1 MGKEDELLKQ
11 IEEYKKQTKS
21 LTDQVNSLKGT
32 IDQSTK
38 DATQSAINDTL
49 SWDLRLNNLG
59 KIADNAGNSLK
70 GSFDFISE
78 GSGKAFGELD
88 TLGTEIQNSFGV
100 SKERLDEFRFS
111 IAETTPELTKMGLEQ
126 GTASKN
132 FISIAEKL
140 GTAASIG
147 NEAIIEMSAAAKLTG
162 QDVGTLTSSFRE
174 VGVSIYDVG
183 DQMKDVANYAKSVG
197 VSVDAVSKG
206 VVSNLSKMNLYNFE
220 GGIKGLTSMA
230 AQASRLGIS
239 MDTVFDLSEK
249 LMDPEKAI
257 DMSAALQRLGVTS
270 SALLDPLKA
279 MDLGQNDPEQLQK
292 EMVNISK
299 EFTKFNEETGK
310 MEIMP
315 GSKRRLRE
323 VAEAMGMMGASGAAE
338 LAKMS
343 INAADFDKKMSQI
356 EFPELAK
363 DKETKEM
370 IASMA
375 QLKDG
380 KAMINIKNEK
390 TGIVELKQVDQLT
403 GKDITSL
410 KMSGEESAKTVEQL
424 AVDQLDELKQIKGLM
439 DGTLKAA
446 EYGKATTPALSKL
459 FYGLK
464 GVEKSVAKTTSDQV
478 TTKGVRNTVG
488 GLTQPVEDL
497 AVATFKGDTV
507 GQTASFEKLITN
519 ASDLSAKGV
528 AMLESIANGVL
539 KDTKD
544 ILAKA
549 YMDKPTTKSEVT
561 INANVKVEGDANTK
575 NMNKE
580 EITSAVLQGIQ
591 NPTSANAMSNA
602 LAGGNAPTATTGAKN
617 Q

>member
-11 IEEYKKQTKS
+11 VEEYKKQNKSLADQVKS
-21 LTDQVNSLKGT
+21 LTGEIKSS
-32 IDQSTK
+32 QST
-38 DATQSAINDTL
+38 TTEFLESQTL
-49 SWDLRLNNLG
+49 GWDLRLNNLG
-59 KIADNAGNSLK
+59 AIAQNAGDSLK
-70 GSFDFISE
+70 GAFDFISE

-88 TLGTEIQNSFGV
+88 VLGTDIQHSFGV
-100 SKERLDEFRFS
+100 SKERLDEFRQS
-111 IAETTPELTKMGLEQ
+111 IADTSPELIKMGLTEQ
-126 GTASKN
+126 DAAKN
-132 FISIAEKL
+132 FKEAATSL

-147 NEAIIEMSAAAKLTG
+147 NEAIIEMSAAAQLTG
-162 QDVGTLTSSFRE
+162 QDVGNLTAGFRE

-197 VSVDAVSKG
+197 VSVSAVSAG
-206 VVSNLSKMNLYNFE
+206 VVGNLGKMNLYNFE

-230 AQASRLGIS
+230 AQATRLGIN
-239 MDTVFDLSEK
+239 MDKVFKLSEK
-249 LMDPEKAI
+249 LMDPEQAI

-279 MDLGQNDPEQLQK
+279 MDLAQNDPEQLQK

-299 EFTKFNEETGK
+299 EFTKFNEASGK

-315 GSKRRLRE
+315 GAKRRLRE
-323 VAEAMGMMGASGAAE
+323 VADAMGLEADE
-338 LAKMS
+338 LARMS

-356 EFPELAK
+356 EFPELAQ

-380 KAMINIKNEK
+380 KAMINIKNEQ
-390 TGIVELKQVDQLT
+390 TGKVELKQVDQLT
-403 GKDITSL
+403 GKDIASL
-410 KMSGEESAKTVEQL
+410 KISGEESAKTVEQL
-424 AVDQLDELKQIKGLM
+424 AIDQLDELKQIKGYM
-439 DGTLKAA
+439 GGTLKAA

-464 GVEKSVAKTTSDQV
+464 GVEKSVAKRTSDQV
-478 TTKGVRNTVG
+478 TTESVRNTVG
-488 GLTQPVEDL
+488 SLTQPVEDL
-497 AVATFKGDTV
+497 AVSTFKGDAV
-507 GQTASFEKLITN
+507 GQAASLEKLVTN
-519 ASDLSAKGV
+519 AADLSAKGV

-549 YMDKPTTKSEVT
+549 YMEKPTTKTELT

-580 EITSAVLQGIQ
+580 EITNAVLQGLQ
-591 NPTSANAMSNA
+591 DPTSANAMSNV
-602 LAGGNAPTATTGAKN
+602 LGGGTAPTATTGAKN
-617 Q
+617 L

>member
-1 MGKEDELLKQ
+1 MTPAEEKKLLALVASQGETIKGLQ
-11 IEEYKKQTKS
+11 STLTKSNQQTIGTVTDQTLNFGIGLTNLTEIAKNAGKS
-21 LTDQVNSLKGT
+21 LTG
-32 IDQSTK
+32 
-38 DATQSAINDTL
+38 A
-49 SWDLRLNNLG
+49 
-59 KIADNAGNSLK
+59 
-70 GSFDFISE
+70 FDFISKD
-78 GSGKAFGELD
+78 GAAAFGELD
-88 TLGTEIQNSFGV
+88 VLGTEIQHSFGV

-111 IAETTPELTKMGLEQ
+111 IAETSPELIKMGLTQ
-126 GTASKN
+126 ADATKN
-132 FISIAEKL
+132 FIDMSKSL

-147 NEAIIEMSAAAKLTG
+147 NKAIIEISAAAQLTG

-183 DQMKDVANYAKSVG
+183 YEMKDVANYAKSVG

-239 MDTVFDLSEK
+239 MDTVFELSEK

-299 EFTKFNEETGK
+299 EFTKFNEASGK

-315 GSKRRLRE
+315 GAKRRLRE
-323 VAEAMGMMGASGAAE
+323 VAEAMGMSAAE

-356 EFPELAK
+356 EFPELAQ

-380 KAMINIKNEK
+380 KAMINIKNEQ
-390 TGIVELKQVDQLT
+390 TGIVELKKVNELT
-403 GKDITSL
+403 PKDIESL

-459 FYGLK
+459 FYGLR
-464 GVEKSVAKTTSDQV
+464 GVEKSVAQRTSEQS

-488 GLTQPVEDL
+488 GLTQPIEDL
-497 AVATFKGDTV
+497 AVATIKGDEMGKVT
-507 GQTASFEKLITN
+507 SIEKLVTN
-519 ASDLSAKGV
+519 AADLSAKGV
-528 AMLESIANGVL
+528 AVMQSIADGVSS
-539 KDTKD
+539 DVKD
-544 ILAKA
+544 ILGKA
-549 YMDKPTTKSEVT
+549 YMDKPTTKTEVT
-561 INANVKVEGDANTK
+561 INANVKVEGDENTK
-575 NMNKE
+575 NMDKQQFEQMYTKILSDPTMVNATNNMLSSS
-580 EITSAVLQGIQ
+580 TS
-591 NPTSANAMSNA
+591 
-602 LAGGNAPTATTGAKN
+602 PTATTGAKN

>member
-1 MGKEDELLKQ
+1 MAKEDELLKQ

-21 LTDQVNSLKGT
+21 LTDQVNGLKGT
-32 IDQSTK
+32 IAKSDKES
-38 DATQSAINDTL
+38 TQSAINETL

-88 TLGTEIQNSFGV
+88 TLGTEIQHSFGV

-111 IAETTPELTKMGLEQ
+111 IAETSPELIKMGLSQ
-126 GTASKN
+126 QKATDN
-132 FISIAEKL
+132 FIAMSKEL

-147 NEAIIEMSAAAKLTG
+147 NEAIIEMSAAAELTG
-162 QDVGTLTSSFRE
+162 QDVSKLTAGFRE

-197 VSVDAVSKG
+197 VSVSAVSAG
-206 VVSNLSKMNLYNFE
+206 VVGNLGKMNLYNFE

-230 AQASRLGIS
+230 AQAARLGIS
-239 MDTVFDLSEK
+239 MDTVFGLSEK
-249 LMDPEKAI
+249 LMDPEQAI

-279 MDLGQNDPEQLQK
+279 MDLAQNDPEALQK

-299 EFTKFNEETGK
+299 EFTKFNEASGK

-315 GSKRRLRE
+315 GAKRRLRE
-323 VAEAMGMMGASGAAE
+323 VAKELGMNADE

-356 EFPELAK
+356 EFPELAQ

-380 KAMINIKNEK
+380 KAMINIKNEQ
-390 TGIVELKQVDQLT
+390 TGEVELKQVGQLT
-403 GKDITSL
+403 GKDIESL
-410 KMSGEESAKTVEQL
+410 KMSQEESGKSVEQL
-424 AVDQLDELKQIKGLM
+424 AIDQLDELKQIKGLM

-464 GVEKSVAKTTSDQV
+464 GVEKSVAQRTSDEV
-478 TTKGVRNTVG
+478 TTKGVRKTVG

-497 AVATFKGDTV
+497 AVATFKGDAV
-507 GQTASFEKLITN
+507 GQAASLEKLVTN

-549 YMDKPTTKSEVT
+549 YMEKPTTKTELT

-580 EITSAVLQGIQ
+580 EITNAVLQGIQ
-591 NPTSANAMSNA
+591 NPTSANAMTSA
-602 LAGGNAPTATTGAKN
+602 LAGGTAPTATTGAKN
-617 Q
+617 L

>member
-1 MGKEDELLKQ
+1 
-11 IEEYKKQTKS
+11 
-21 LTDQVNSLKGT
+21 
-32 IDQSTK
+32 
-38 DATQSAINDTL
+38 
-49 SWDLRLNNLG
+49 
-59 KIADNAGNSLK
+59 
-70 GSFDFISE
+70 
-78 GSGKAFGELD
+78 
-88 TLGTEIQNSFGV
+88 
-100 SKERLDEFRFS
+100 
-111 IAETTPELTKMGLEQ
+111 
-126 GTASKN
+126 
-132 FISIAEKL
+132 
-140 GTAASIG
+140 
-147 NEAIIEMSAAAKLTG
+147 MSAAAKLTG

-183 DQMKDVANYAKSVG
+183 EEMKDVANYAKSVG

-206 VVSNLSKMNLYNFE
+206 VVSNLNKMNLYNFE

-230 AQASRLGIS
+230 AQAARLGIS
-239 MDTVFDLSEK
+239 MDTVFKLSEN

-270 SALLDPLKA
+270 SALLDPLRA

-299 EFTKFNEETGK
+299 EFTKFNEVSGK

-315 GSKRRLRE
+315 GAKRRLRE
-323 VAEAMGMMGASGAAE
+323 VAEAMGMLPDE

-380 KAMINIKNEK
+380 KAMINIKNEQ
-390 TGIVELKQVDQLT
+390 TGIVELKKVNELT
-403 GKDITSL
+403 PKDIESL

-459 FYGLK
+459 FYGLR
-464 GVEKSVAKTTSDQV
+464 GIEKSVAQRTSEQS

-488 GLTQPVEDL
+488 GLTQPIEDI
-497 AVATFKGDTV
+497 AVAAFKGDEL
-507 GQTASFEKLITN
+507 GMANAGTAFLQNSKSLVDK
-519 ASDLSAKGV
+519 A
-528 AMLESIANGVL
+528 IATMNEVKDGVL
-539 KDTKD
+539 KDAGN
-544 ILAKA
+544 ILSKA
-549 YMDKPTTKSEVT
+549 YMEKPTTKTEV
-561 INANVKVEGDANTK
+561 VYKHEGS
-575 NMNKE
+575 
-580 EITSAVLQGIQ
+580 ITLKGE
-591 NPTSANAMSNA
+591 
-602 LAGGNAPTATTGAKN
+602 GNAKGQNEIDLSNPETAIKLRNAIEGGTAPSATTGAKN
-617 Q
+617 L

>member
-1 MGKEDELLKQ
+1 MAKEDELLKQ
-11 IEEYKKQTKS
+11 IDEYKKQTKS

-32 IDQSTK
+32 IDKSTK

-49 SWDLRLNNLG
+49 SWDIRLNNLG

-70 GSFDFISE
+70 GAFDFISK

-88 TLGTEIQNSFGV
+88 TLGTEIQQSFGV
-100 SKERLDEFRFS
+100 SKERLDEFRYS
-111 IAETTPELTKMGLEQ
+111 IAETTPELVKMGLEQ
-126 GTASKN
+126 DAAVKSFTA
-132 FISIAEKL
+132 IAKSL

-162 QDVGTLTSSFRE
+162 QDVGALASSFRE

-197 VSVDAVSKG
+197 VSVSAVSDG
-206 VVSNLSKMNLYNFE
+206 VVKNLGKMNLFNFE

-230 AQASRLGIS
+230 AQASRLGIN
-239 MDTVFDLSEK
+239 MDRVFKLSED

-270 SALLDPLKA
+270 GALLDPLKA
-279 MDLGQNDPEQLQK
+279 MDLAQNDPEQLQK

-299 EFTKFNEETGK
+299 EFTKFNEASGK

-315 GSKRRLRE
+315 GAKRRLRE
-323 VAEAMGMMGASGAAE
+323 VAQAMGLEADE
-338 LAKMS
+338 LARMS

-363 DKETKEM
+363 DNETKEL

-380 KAMINIKNEK
+380 KAMINIKNEQ
-390 TGIVELKQVDQLT
+390 TGEVELKQVGQLT
-403 GKDITSL
+403 GKDIESL
-410 KMSGEESAKTVEQL
+410 KMSQEESGKSVEQL
-424 AVDQLDELKQIKGLM
+424 AIEQLDELKQIKGLM

-464 GVEKSVAKTTSDQV
+464 GIEKSVAQRTSDQV

-488 GLTQPVEDL
+488 SLTQPIEDV
-497 AVATFKGDTV
+497 AVAAFKGDEL
-507 GQTASFEKLITN
+507 GMANAGTAFLQNSKSLVDK
-519 ASDLSAKGV
+519 A
-528 AMLESIANGVL
+528 IATMNEVKDGVL
-539 KDTKD
+539 KDAGD
-544 ILAKA
+544 ILSKS
-549 YMDKPTTKSEVT
+549 YLDKPTTKTEVIYKHEGT
-561 INANVKVEGDANTK
+561 ITLKGE
-575 NMNKE
+575 
-580 EITSAVLQGIQ
+580 
-591 NPTSANAMSNA
+591 
-602 LAGGNAPTATTGAKN
+602 GNAKGQNEIDLSNPETGIKLRNAIEGGTAPSATTGAKN

>member
-1 MGKEDELLKQ
+1 MGLSQQKA
-11 IEEYKKQTKS
+11 
-21 LTDQVNSLKGT
+21 TDNF
-32 IDQSTK
+32 
-38 DATQSAINDTL
+38 
-49 SWDLRLNNLG
+49 
-59 KIADNAGNSLK
+59 IAM
-70 GSFDFISE
+70 
-78 GSGKAFGELD
+78 
-88 TLGTEIQNSFGV
+88 
-100 SKERLDEFRFS
+100 SKE
-111 IAETTPELTKMGLEQ
+111 
-126 GTASKN
+126 
-132 FISIAEKL
+132 L

-147 NEAIIEMSAAAKLTG
+147 NEAIIEMSAAAELTG
-162 QDVGTLTSSFRE
+162 QDVSKLTAGFRE

-197 VSVDAVSKG
+197 VSVSAVSAG
-206 VVSNLSKMNLYNFE
+206 VVGNLGKMNLYNFE

-230 AQASRLGIS
+230 AQAARLGIS
-239 MDTVFDLSEK
+239 MDTVFGLSEK
-249 LMDPEKAI
+249 LMDPEQAI

-279 MDLGQNDPEQLQK
+279 MDLAQNDPEALQK

-299 EFTKFNEETGK
+299 EFTKFNEASGK

-315 GSKRRLRE
+315 GAKRRLRE
-323 VAEAMGMMGASGAAE
+323 VAKELGMNADE

-356 EFPELAK
+356 EFPELAQ

-380 KAMINIKNEK
+380 KAMINIKNEQ
-390 TGIVELKQVDQLT
+390 TGEVELKQVGQLT
-403 GKDITSL
+403 GKDIESL
-410 KMSGEESAKTVEQL
+410 KMSQEESGKSVEQL
-424 AVDQLDELKQIKGLM
+424 AIDQLDELKQIKGLM

-464 GVEKSVAKTTSDQV
+464 GVEKSVAQRTSDEV
-478 TTKGVRNTVG
+478 TTKGVRKTVG

-497 AVATFKGDTV
+497 AVATFKGDAV
-507 GQTASFEKLITN
+507 GQAASLEKLVTN

-549 YMDKPTTKSEVT
+549 YMEKPTTKTELT

-580 EITSAVLQGIQ
+580 EITNAVLQGIQ
-591 NPTSANAMSNA
+591 NPTSANAMTSA
-602 LAGGNAPTATTGAKN
+602 LAGGTAPTATTGAKN
-617 Q
+617 L

>member
-1 MGKEDELLKQ
+1 MTPAEEKKLLDLVTSQGNTIKSLQ
-11 IEEYKKQTKS
+11 STLTKSQQNATQTVTDQTLNFSLGINNLKAITDNVGKS
-21 LTDQVNSLKGT
+21 LTG
-32 IDQSTK
+32 
-38 DATQSAINDTL
+38 A
-49 SWDLRLNNLG
+49 
-59 KIADNAGNSLK
+59 
-70 GSFDFISE
+70 FDFISQS
-78 GSGKAFGELD
+78 GSAAFGELD
-88 TLGTEIQNSFGV
+88 TLGTEIQHSFGV

-111 IAETTPELTKMGLEQ
+111 IAETSPELIKMGLTQ
-126 GTASKN
+126 QKATDN
-132 FISIAEKL
+132 FIVMAKSL

-147 NEAIIEMSAAAKLTG
+147 NEAIIEMSAAAELTG

-183 DQMKDVANYAKSVG
+183 EQMKDVANYAKSVG
-197 VSVDAVSKG
+197 VSVSAVSEG
-206 VVSNLSKMNLYNFE
+206 VVKNLGKMNLYNFE

-239 MDTVFDLSEK
+239 MDTVFKLSEN

-270 SALLDPLKA
+270 SALLDPLRA

-299 EFTKFNEETGK
+299 EFTKFNEVSGK

-315 GSKRRLRE
+315 GAKRRLRE
-323 VAEAMGMMGASGAAE
+323 VAEAMGMLPDE

-356 EFPELAK
+356 EFPELAQ

-380 KAMINIKNEK
+380 KAMINIKNEQ
-390 TGIVELKQVDQLT
+390 TGIVELKKVNELT
-403 GKDITSL
+403 PKDIESL

-459 FYGLK
+459 FYGLR
-464 GVEKSVAKTTSDQV
+464 GIEKSVAQKTSEQS

-488 GLTQPVEDL
+488 GLTQPIEDV
-497 AVATFKGDTV
+497 AVAAYKGDELGMANAGAAFLQNSKSLV
-507 GQTASFEKLITN
+507 DKGIASMNEVK
-519 ASDLSAKGV
+519 D
-528 AMLESIANGVL
+528 GVL
-539 KDTKD
+539 KDASD
-544 ILAKA
+544 ILAKS
-549 YMDKPTTKSEVT
+549 YLDKPTTKTEVIYKHEGT
-561 INANVKVEGDANTK
+561 ITLKGEGNVNGVTQRDINDILNNPNNANNT
-575 NMNKE
+575 NFLLN
-580 EITSAVLQGIQ
+580 
-591 NPTSANAMSNA
+591 
-602 LAGGNAPTATTGAKN
+602 GGNAPTATTGAKN

>member
-1 MGKEDELLKQ
+1 MTPEEEKKLLALVTSQ
-11 IEEYKKQTKS
+11 GATIKS
-21 LTDQVNSLKGT
+21 LQSTLTETQKNATQTVTDQTLNFGLGLTNLESIATNAGESLKG
-32 IDQSTK
+32 
-38 DATQSAINDTL
+38 A
-49 SWDLRLNNLG
+49 
-59 KIADNAGNSLK
+59 
-70 GSFDFISE
+70 FDFISQ
-78 GSGKAFGELD
+78 SGAAAFGELD
-88 TLGTEIQNSFGV
+88 VLGTEIQHSFGV

-111 IAETTPELTKMGLEQ
+111 IAETSPELIKMGLTQ
-126 GTASKN
+126 QKATDN
-132 FISIAEKL
+132 FITMAKSL

-147 NEAIIEMSAAAKLTG
+147 NEAIIEMSAAAELTG

-183 DQMKDVANYAKSVG
+183 DEMKDVANYAKSVG
-197 VSVDAVSKG
+197 VSVSAVSAG
-206 VVSNLSKMNLYNFE
+206 VVGNLSKMNLYNFE

-230 AQASRLGIS
+230 AQAARLGIS

-299 EFTKFNEETGK
+299 EFTKFNEASGK

-315 GSKRRLRE
+315 GAKRRLRE
-323 VAEAMGMMGASGAAE
+323 VAEAMGMSAAE

-356 EFPELAK
+356 EFPELAQ

-380 KAMINIKNEK
+380 KAMINIKNEQ

-459 FYGLK
+459 FYGLR
-464 GVEKSVAKTTSDQV
+464 GVEKSVAQRTSEQS

-488 GLTQPVEDL
+488 GLTQPIEDL
-497 AVATFKGDTV
+497 AVATIKGDEMGKVT
-507 GQTASFEKLITN
+507 SIEKLVTN
-519 ASDLSAKGV
+519 AADLSAKGV
-528 AMLESIANGVL
+528 AVMQSIADGVSS
-539 KDTKD
+539 DVKD
-544 ILAKA
+544 ILGKA
-549 YMDKPTTKSEVT
+549 YMDKPPTKSEVT

-591 NPTSANAMSNA
+591 NPTSANAMSNT

>member
-1 MGKEDELLKQ
+1 MTPAEEKKLLALVASQGETIKGLQ
-11 IEEYKKQTKS
+11 STLTKSNQQTIGTVTDQTLNFGIGLTNLTEIAKNAGKS
-21 LTDQVNSLKGT
+21 LTG
-32 IDQSTK
+32 
-38 DATQSAINDTL
+38 A
-49 SWDLRLNNLG
+49 
-59 KIADNAGNSLK
+59 
-70 GSFDFISE
+70 FDFISKD
-78 GSGKAFGELD
+78 GAAAFGELD
-88 TLGTEIQNSFGV
+88 VLGTEIQHSFGV

-111 IAETTPELTKMGLEQ
+111 IAETSPELIKMGLTQ
-126 GTASKN
+126 SDATKN
-132 FISIAEKL
+132 FIDMSKSL

-147 NEAIIEMSAAAKLTG
+147 NKAIIEMSAAAQLTG

-183 DQMKDVANYAKSVG
+183 DEMKDVANYAKSVG

-239 MDTVFDLSEK
+239 MDTVFELSEK

-299 EFTKFNEETGK
+299 EFTKFNEASGK

-315 GSKRRLRE
+315 GAKRRLRE
-323 VAEAMGMMGASGAAE
+323 VAEAMGMSAAE

-356 EFPELAK
+356 EFPELAQ

-380 KAMINIKNEK
+380 KAMINIKNEQ
-390 TGIVELKQVDQLT
+390 TGIVELKKVNELT
-403 GKDITSL
+403 PKDIESL

-459 FYGLK
+459 FYGLR
-464 GVEKSVAKTTSDQV
+464 GVEKSVAQRTSEQS

-488 GLTQPVEDL
+488 GLTQPIEDL
-497 AVATFKGDTV
+497 AVATIKGDEMGKVT
-507 GQTASFEKLITN
+507 SIEKLVTN
-519 ASDLSAKGV
+519 AADLSAKGV
-528 AMLESIANGVL
+528 AVMQSIADGVSS
-539 KDTKD
+539 DVKD
-544 ILAKA
+544 ILGKA
-549 YMDKPTTKSEVT
+549 YMDKPTTKTEVT
-561 INANVKVEGDANTK
+561 INANVKVEGDENTK
-575 NMNKE
+575 NMDKQQFEQMYTKILSDPTMVNATNNMLSSS
-580 EITSAVLQGIQ
+580 TS
-591 NPTSANAMSNA
+591 
-602 LAGGNAPTATTGAKN
+602 PTATTGAKN

>member
-1 MGKEDELLKQ
+1 MHPKNYLFR
-11 IEEYKKQTKS
+11 EEYKKQTKS
-21 LTDQVNSLKGT
+21 LTDQVNGLKGT
-32 IDQSTK
+32 IAKSDKES
-38 DATQSAINDTL
+38 TQSAINETL

-88 TLGTEIQNSFGV
+88 TLGTEIQHSFGV

-111 IAETTPELTKMGLEQ
+111 IAETSPELIKMGLSQ
-126 GTASKN
+126 QKATDN
-132 FISIAEKL
+132 FIAMSKEL

-147 NEAIIEMSAAAKLTG
+147 NEAIIEMSAAAELTG
-162 QDVGTLTSSFRE
+162 QDVSKLTAGFRE

-197 VSVDAVSKG
+197 VSVSAVSAG
-206 VVSNLSKMNLYNFE
+206 VVGNLGKMNLYNFE

-230 AQASRLGIS
+230 AQAARLGIS
-239 MDTVFDLSEK
+239 MDTVFGLSEK
-249 LMDPEKAI
+249 LMDPEQAI

-279 MDLGQNDPEQLQK
+279 MDLAQNDPEALQK

-299 EFTKFNEETGK
+299 EFTKFNEASGK

-315 GSKRRLRE
+315 GAKRRLRE
-323 VAEAMGMMGASGAAE
+323 VAKELGMNADE

-356 EFPELAK
+356 EFPELAQ

-380 KAMINIKNEK
+380 KAMINIKNEQ
-390 TGIVELKQVDQLT
+390 TGEVELKQVGQLT
-403 GKDITSL
+403 GKDIESL
-410 KMSGEESAKTVEQL
+410 KMSQEESGKSVEQL
-424 AVDQLDELKQIKGLM
+424 AIDQLDELKQIKGLM

-464 GVEKSVAKTTSDQV
+464 GVEKSVAQRTSDEV
-478 TTKGVRNTVG
+478 TTKGVRKTVG

-497 AVATFKGDTV
+497 AVATFKGDAV
-507 GQTASFEKLITN
+507 GQAASLEKLVTN

-549 YMDKPTTKSEVT
+549 YMEKPTTKTELT

-580 EITSAVLQGIQ
+580 EITNAVLQGIQ
-591 NPTSANAMSNA
+591 NPTSANAMTSA
-602 LAGGNAPTATTGAKN
+602 LAGGTAPTATTGAKN
-617 Q
+617 L

>member
-1 MGKEDELLKQ
+1 MAKEDELLKQ

-21 LTDQVNSLKGT
+21 LTDQVNGLKGT
-32 IDQSTK
+32 IAKSDKES
-38 DATQSAINDTL
+38 TQSAINETL

-88 TLGTEIQNSFGV
+88 TLGTEIQHSFGV

-111 IAETTPELTKMGLEQ
+111 IAETSPELIKMGLSQ
-126 GTASKN
+126 QKATDN
-132 FISIAEKL
+132 FIAMSKEL

-147 NEAIIEMSAAAKLTG
+147 NEAIIEMSAAAELTG
-162 QDVGTLTSSFRE
+162 QDVSKLTAGFRE

-197 VSVDAVSKG
+197 VSVSAVSAG
-206 VVSNLSKMNLYNFE
+206 VVGNLGKMNLYNFE

-230 AQASRLGIS
+230 AQAARLGIS
-239 MDTVFDLSEK
+239 MDTVFGLSEK
-249 LMDPEKAI
+249 LMDPEQAI

-279 MDLGQNDPEQLQK
+279 MDLAQNDPEALQK

-299 EFTKFNEETGK
+299 EFTKFYEASGK

-315 GSKRRLRE
+315 GAKRRLRE
-323 VAEAMGMMGASGAAE
+323 VAKELGMNADE

-356 EFPELAK
+356 EFPELAQ

-380 KAMINIKNEK
+380 KAMINIKNEQ
-390 TGIVELKQVDQLT
+390 TGEVELKQVGQLT
-403 GKDITSL
+403 GKDIESL
-410 KMSGEESAKTVEQL
+410 KMSQEESGKSVEQL
-424 AVDQLDELKQIKGLM
+424 AIDQLDELKQIKGLM

-464 GVEKSVAKTTSDQV
+464 GVEKSVAQRTSDEV
-478 TTKGVRNTVG
+478 TTKGVRKTVG

-497 AVATFKGDTV
+497 AVATFKGDAV
-507 GQTASFEKLITN
+507 GQAASLEKLVTN

-549 YMDKPTTKSEVT
+549 YMEKPTTKTELT

-580 EITSAVLQGIQ
+580 EITNAVLQGIQ
-591 NPTSANAMSNA
+591 NPTSANAMTSA
-602 LAGGNAPTATTGAKN
+602 LAGGTAPTATTGAKN
-617 Q
+617 L

>member
-1 MGKEDELLKQ
+1 MTPAEEKKLLDLVASQGETIKGLQ
-11 IEEYKKQTKS
+11 STLTKS
-21 LTDQVNSLKGT
+21 QKNATQTVTDQ
-32 IDQSTK
+32 
-38 DATQSAINDTL
+38 TL
-49 SWDLRLNNLG
+49 NFGLGLNNL
-59 KIADNAGNSLK
+59 KAIADNAGKSLA
-70 GSFDFISE
+70 GAFDFISKD
-78 GSGKAFGELD
+78 GSTAFGELD

-111 IAETTPELTKMGLEQ
+111 IAETSPELIKMGLTQ
-126 GTASKN
+126 QDATKN
-132 FISIAEKL
+132 FIDMAKSL

-183 DQMKDVANYAKSVG
+183 EEMKDVANYAKSVG

-206 VVSNLSKMNLYNFE
+206 VVSNLNKMNLYNFE

-230 AQASRLGIS
+230 AQAARLGIS
-239 MDTVFDLSEK
+239 MDTVFKLSEN

-270 SALLDPLKA
+270 SALLDPLRA

-299 EFTKFNEETGK
+299 EFTKFNEVSGK

-315 GSKRRLRE
+315 GAKRRLRE
-323 VAEAMGMMGASGAAE
+323 VAEAMGMLPDE

-380 KAMINIKNEK
+380 KAMINIKNEQ
-390 TGIVELKQVDQLT
+390 TGIVELKKVNELT
-403 GKDITSL
+403 PKDIESL

-459 FYGLK
+459 FYGLR
-464 GVEKSVAKTTSDQV
+464 GIEKSVAQRTSEQS

-488 GLTQPVEDL
+488 GLTQPIEDI
-497 AVATFKGDTV
+497 AVAAFKGDEL
-507 GQTASFEKLITN
+507 GMANAGTAFLQNSKSLVDK
-519 ASDLSAKGV
+519 A
-528 AMLESIANGVL
+528 IATMNEVKDGVL
-539 KDTKD
+539 KDAGN
-544 ILAKA
+544 ILSKA
-549 YMDKPTTKSEVT
+549 YMEKPTTKTEVT
-561 INANVKVEGDANTK
+561 INANVKVEGDENTK
-575 NMNKE
+575 NMDKQQFEQMYTKILSDPTMVNATNNMLSSS
-580 EITSAVLQGIQ
+580 TS
-591 NPTSANAMSNA
+591 
-602 LAGGNAPTATTGAKN
+602 PTATTGAKN
-617 Q
+617 L

>member
-1 MGKEDELLKQ
+1 MAKEDELLKQ

-32 IDQSTK
+32 IDKSNK
-38 DATQSAINDTL
+38 ASTQSAINDTL
-49 SWDLRLNNLG
+49 SWDLRLTNIG
-59 KIADNAGNSLK
+59 AIAQNAGDSLK
-70 GSFDFISE
+70 GAFDFISKD
-78 GSGKAFGELD
+78 SGKAFGELD
-88 TLGTEIQNSFGV
+88 TLGTEIQHSFGV

-132 FISIAEKL
+132 FIAIAKEL

-147 NEAIIEMSAAAKLTG
+147 NEAIIEMSAAAELTG
-162 QDVGTLTSSFRE
+162 RDVGTLTSSFRE

-183 DQMKDVANYAKSVG
+183 EEMKDVANYAKSVG

-206 VVSNLSKMNLYNFE
+206 VVSNLNKMNLYNFE

-239 MDTVFDLSEK
+239 MDNVFDLSEK

-299 EFTKFNEETGK
+299 EFTKFNEATGK

-323 VAEAMGMMGASGAAE
+323 VAEAMGMMGAAGAAE

-380 KAMINIKNEK
+380 KAMINIKNEQ
-390 TGIVELKQVDQLT
+390 TGEVELKKVNELT
-403 GKDITSL
+403 PKDIESL

-424 AVDQLDELKQIKGLM
+424 AIDQLDELKQIKGLM

-459 FYGLK
+459 FYGLRD
-464 GVEKSVAKTTSDQV
+464 VEKSVAQRTSDEA
-478 TTKGVRNTVG
+478 TTKGVRKTVG

-497 AVATFKGDTV
+497 AVATIKGDEM
-507 GQTASFEKLITN
+507 GQMASFGKLVTN
-519 ASDLSAKGV
+519 ASDLTTKGV
-528 AMLESIANGVL
+528 ATMLSIANEVST
-539 KDTKD
+539 DVKD
-544 ILAKA
+544 ILGKS
-549 YMDKPTTKSEVT
+549 YMNNNVDTKTTKDV
-561 INANVKVEGDANTK
+561 NLKLDVDVK
-575 NMNKE
+575 
-580 EITSAVLQGIQ
+580 
-591 NPTSANAMSNA
+591 
-602 LAGGNAPTATTGAKN
+602 GGNTMTAEEVHKIVISMFNDSDSRAKMFGAVDYQPGAAVGSKN